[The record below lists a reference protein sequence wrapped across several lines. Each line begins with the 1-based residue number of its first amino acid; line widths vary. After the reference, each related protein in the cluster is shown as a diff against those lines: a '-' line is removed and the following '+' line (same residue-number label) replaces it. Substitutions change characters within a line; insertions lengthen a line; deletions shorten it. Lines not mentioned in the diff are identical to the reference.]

1 MEVMKGGIDG
11 FSIQNHPCIILSRKT
26 IEISISFSQHA
37 VLIVY
42 RLTKIVFKGNK
53 LFTILNNV
61 HT

>member
-11 FSIQNHPCIILSRKT
+11 FSIQNHPCIILSRET

-42 RLTKIVFKGNK
+42 RLTKIVFQGK
-53 LFTILNNV
+53 
-61 HT
+61 